1 MKKTLMV
8 SALLFISI
16 SLAYSQ
22 PVQKSMNILV
32 YPFQFNGDKQ
42 YSWLSAGL
50 TDTVISDLNRIK
62 GISVFS
68 DDDRKKAIKEIELGM
83 TGLFDEKTVKRVGSI
98 IGADVIFTG
107 NIQMMGNKIRVN
119 AKLVN
124 VETTKIENTV
134 KLDGSIDDFFE
145 LQDKVVIG
153 LMSVIE
159 KTDIANVKPY
169 KFSEEDKKKIED
181 TFRPK
186 KEAFEFYAKGLE
198 SKDTNPLKALEYF
211 ERAVKIQPDY
221 KDALIEAGIT
231 AGRELSKFNVAF
243 SYLEKAEAVFRKA
256 GDSSSK
262 DYANL
267 MHKTGSVYLSK
278 DILDKSFEYLSK
290 SKQIREKLGLQ
301 NTNDYSALLV
311 EIGWNYFRKNNFN
324 MALENYYLSEKIKKD
339 LRLQNTADYSI
350 VLNVI
355 GSVFYYQGQLERALS
370 YYFQSKEVRDRLN
383 LQDSMEYSNLMSNIS
398 NIYYSKGQYQLA
410 VDYVTKAKGIR
421 EKRGLQDTIGYGFNL
436 LNLGAIYEK
445 MGRRDLA
452 GQNFRK
458 AYNVFEKVGYTGYE
472 KNQALDA
479 ARRLGY

>member
-1 MKKTLMV
+1 MRKITLIAMLL
-8 SALLFISI
+8 LLFFSF
-16 SLAYSQ
+16 AYAETLERH
-22 PVQKSMNILV
+22 MNILV
-32 YPFQFNGDKQ
+32 YPFQYNGDKQ
-42 YSWLSAGL
+42 YSWVAAGL

-68 DDDRKKAIKEIELGM
+68 DEDRKKAVKEIELGM

-107 NIQMMGNKIRVN
+107 NIQIMGNKIRVN

-134 KLDGSIDDFFE
+134 KLDGTIDSIFE
-145 LQDKVVIG
+145 LQDKVVFG
-153 LMSVIE
+153 LMDVIE
-159 KTDIANVKPY
+159 NTSVANVKPF
-169 KFSEEDKKKIED
+169 KLNTEDKRKIED
-181 TFRPK
+181 AFRPK
-186 KEAFEFYAKGLE
+186 KEAFEWYAKGLE
-198 SKDTNPLKALEYF
+198 IKDINPRQALNYF
-211 ERAVKIQPDY
+211 KNAVKIQPDY

-231 AGRELSKFNVAF
+231 AGRELNQFQVAF
-243 SYLEKAEAVFRKA
+243 EFLDRADAIFKKT

-267 MHKTGSVYLSK
+267 MHRIGSVYLSK

-290 SKQIREKLGLQ
+290 SKQIRDRLGLQ
-301 NTNDYSALLV
+301 NTNEYSGLLV
-311 EIGWNYFRKNNFN
+311 EIGWNYFRKNNFSS
-324 MALENYYLSEKIKKD
+324 ALENYFLSEKIKKD
-339 LRLQNTADYSI
+339 LKLQNTADYSI

-355 GSVFYYQGQLERALS
+355 GSVYYYQGQADYALK
-370 YYFQSKEVRDRLN
+370 YYFQSKEVRDKLN
-383 LQDSMEYSNLMSNIS
+383 LQESMEYSNLMSNIS
-398 NIYYSKGQYQLA
+398 NIYYSKGQYQYA
-410 VDYVTKAKGIR
+410 IDYVTKAKSIR
-421 EKRGLQDTIGYGFNL
+421 EKHGMQDTIGYGFNL

-452 GQNFRK
+452 GKNFRN